1 MYYNVELAPCAQGCG
16 LLLTFVSVPPRQIEN
31 KSDDENHCQRRSDGG
46 HGNLLVNPYAK
57 IG

>member
-1 MYYNVELAPCAQGCG
+1 MLQRRASPSRSGVW

-31 KSDDENHCQRRSDGG
+31 ESDDENHCQRRSDGG